1 MAPKS
6 DAKVKKSVKVREDT
20 PDPVKDPKSF
30 PKTPLA
36 PRKASPEEDLK
47 EAPEEEEK
55 PVPKKRFGFNLSFR
69 RKKETNE
76 SAIKEDVK
84 EESKAEDNNNKD
96 DEKDDS
102 SSSPTKAYPKQ
113 EWRISKFFKSSK
125 NKEVEEEK
133 ETKGW

>member
-6 DAKVKKSVKVREDT
+6 DTKVKKSVKVREDT

-30 PKTPLA
+30 PKTPLTS
-36 PRKASPEEDLK
+36 RKASPEEDLE
-47 EAPEEEEK
+47 EAPEEEQK

-69 RKKETNE
+69 RKKDTNE
-76 SAIKEDVK
+76 SAIKEDAK
-84 EESKAEDNNNKD
+84 EESKAAEDNNNKD
-96 DEKDDS
+96 DKKDDS
-102 SSSPTKAYPKQ
+102 SSPTKVYPKQ

-125 NKEVEEEK
+125 NKETEE